1 MAFLLMS
8 GIESNPGPDHIARCT
23 SEEKSVNTGDQHC
36 RGMQSEKHCRSMQT
50 SPSSVAEGRLGNVP
64 LTGINRED
72 RLSAA
77 VEDLATAIKALQTSQ
92 QSLSSRIEKRLG
104 DMENKLMCRID
115 HLSDKCDILQCD
127 VDAMQDIC
135 DSVKEE
141 NEQLH
146 NRVHTLEGQLDVVEN
161 QNRKSNLL
169 FFGIPTTASEVWSDS
184 EKKACDFI
192 KNDMGIS
199 DLVVEYAHRVGKA
212 IMVIFQ
218 SIKAKEQVLIQAR
231 RLKHSSVYVREDFS
245 PAVRKKR
252 NALQPLLRSL
262 RDDGKRA
269 YLRFDRVVC
278 EGTSYTFDVGT
289 ASIQQQSKPI
299 QARGGQRSGDS
310 FQLPDGG
317 SNRSGH
323 RAECSTDEGSGR
335 QGYRARGMGRGRV
348 QPSSQWE

>member
-1 MAFLLMS
+1 
-8 GIESNPGPDHIARCT
+8 
-23 SEEKSVNTGDQHC
+23 
-36 RGMQSEKHCRSMQT
+36 
-50 SPSSVAEGRLGNVP
+50 
-64 LTGINRED
+64 
-72 RLSAA
+72 
-77 VEDLATAIKALQTSQ
+77 
-92 QSLSSRIEKRLG
+92 
-104 DMENKLMCRID
+104 MENKLMCRID

-184 EKKACDFI
+184 EKKVCDFI

-199 DLVVEYAHRVGKA
+199 DLVVGFAHWVGKA
-212 IMVIFQ
+212 IMVRFQ

-269 YLRFDRVVC
+269 YLRFDRVVW
-278 EGTSYTFDVGT
+278 EGTSYTFDVEQRQYSNSQNRDRPG
-289 ASIQQQSKPI
+289 IPRVILQKGVRG
-299 QARGGQRSGDS
+299 QATVSSCLMEAATGPDIERSVALTRAPVVRAIGREVWGGGGFSHHPSG
-310 FQLPDGG
+310 
-317 SNRSGH
+317 NRNL
-323 RAECSTDEGSGR
+323 
-335 QGYRARGMGRGRV
+335 AR
-348 QPSSQWE
+348 PS

>member
-1 MAFLLMS
+1 
-8 GIESNPGPDHIARCT
+8 
-23 SEEKSVNTGDQHC
+23 
-36 RGMQSEKHCRSMQT
+36 MQT
-50 SPSSVAEGRLGNVP
+50 SPSSVAEERLGNVP

-77 VEDLATAIKALQTSQ
+77 VEDTATAIKALRTSQ

-115 HLSDKCDILQCD
+115 RLSDKCDILQCD

-135 DSVKEE
+135 NSVKEE
-141 NEQLH
+141 NEQPH
-146 NRVHTLEGQLDVVEN
+146 NRVDALEAQLDAVEN

-169 FFGIPTTASEVWSDS
+169 FFGIPTTAAEIWSDC
-184 EKKACDFI
+184 KTRVCGFI

-212 IMVIFQ
+212 TMVRSQ
-218 SIKAKEQVLIQAR
+218 SIKAKEQVLSQAR
-231 RLKHSSVYVREDFS
+231 RLMHSSVYVREDFS

-252 NALQPLLRSL
+252 NAMQPLLRSL
-262 RDDGKRA
+262 RDDWKRA

-289 ASIQQQSKPI
+289 GSIQKQSKPK
-299 QARGGQRSGDS
+299 QVMDPASRPTEGGQRSGNS
-310 FQLPDGG
+310 SQLPDGG
-317 SNRSGH
+317 SNRSRH
-323 RAECSTDEGSGR
+323 RAECGTDEGSCR
-335 QGYRARGMGRGRV
+335 QGYRARGVGRGRV

>member
-1 MAFLLMS
+1 
-8 GIESNPGPDHIARCT
+8 
-23 SEEKSVNTGDQHC
+23 
-36 RGMQSEKHCRSMQT
+36 MQT

-77 VEDLATAIKALQTSQ
+77 VEDMATAIKALQTSQ

-184 EKKACDFI
+184 EKKRQYSNSQNRDRP
-192 KNDMGIS
+192 GIPRVILQKGVRGQATVS
-199 DLVVEYAHRVGKA
+199 SCLMEAATGPDIERSVALTRAPVVRA
-212 IMVIFQ
+212 IGREVWEGGGF
-218 SIKAKEQVLIQAR
+218 SHHPSGNRNSAR
-231 RLKHSSVYVREDFS
+231 
-245 PAVRKKR
+245 
-252 NALQPLLRSL
+252 
-262 RDDGKRA
+262 
-269 YLRFDRVVC
+269 
-278 EGTSYTFDVGT
+278 
-289 ASIQQQSKPI
+289 
-299 QARGGQRSGDS
+299 
-310 FQLPDGG
+310 
-317 SNRSGH
+317 
-323 RAECSTDEGSGR
+323 
-335 QGYRARGMGRGRV
+335 
-348 QPSSQWE
+348 PS